1 MNIHIECPL
10 CGFQKD
16 VAVSFAGKEVAC
28 PHCATKFKAPYP
40 QVTIL
45 AAPAKSS
52 KSRPL
57 KLPALPASPA
67 AAAPGSS
74 KPALTL
80 PDATQRKATPLPAPA
95 PTTQVIQQRRQLLIG
110 AAGVLVLATS
120 AVAGYFVFF
129 AGSGEPEVAE
139 TPPAPIVQPAATVP
153 DTKPDEARLAAE
165 KRAAEEKAAREKAEA
180 LARQQEDERKAKA
193 DKDRLAKDAE
203 RRALE
208 EKKEKERQEKL
219 AREEKERKERL
230 AKEEA
235 ARLRAELMNPKLAAT
250 PEEVEKFNDKFM
262 NKRLYFD
269 NVRLKEGSLDRHKDL
284 GRFTLS
290 VTSKAGNFYSR
301 AAVGGVFFSMTDQL
315 AADIIKEWT
324 LVDQFPRVRLY
335 CEMRP
340 FERKA
345 GAKSIP
351 EAHIFKI
358 EVYNTKGTLVKG
370 WEEPEK
376 EPEKET
382 AVEKKND

>member
-1 MNIHIECPL
+1 MNIYVECPL

-16 VAVSFAGKEVAC
+16 VALSFAGKEVAC
-28 PHCATKFKAPYP
+28 PHCAAKFKAPYP
-40 QVTIL
+40 QVTIME
-45 AAPAKSS
+45 APAKSS

-57 KLPALPASPA
+57 KLPAVPANPA
-67 AAAPGSS
+67 PAAPGSS
-74 KPALTL
+74 KPALKL
-80 PDATQRKATPLPAPA
+80 PDVTQRKPTPLPTPA
-95 PTTQVIQQRRQLLIG
+95 PTTQVVQRRRQLLI
-110 AAGVLVLATS
+110 AAASVLVLAAS

-129 AGSGEPEVAE
+129 AGSPEPEVAE
-139 TPPAPIVQPAATVP
+139 APPAPIVQPVATVP

-165 KRAAEEKAAREKAEA
+165 KKAAEEKAARDKAEA

-193 DKDRLAKDAE
+193 EKDRLAREAE
-203 RRALE
+203 QRAVE

-235 ARLRAELMNPKLAAT
+235 AKLRLELMNPKLAAS

-315 AADIIKEWT
+315 AADITKEWT
-324 LVDQFPRVRLY
+324 LVEQFPRVRLY
-335 CEMRP
+335 CEIRP
-340 FERKA
+340 WERKA
-345 GAKSIP
+345 GAKPIP

-358 EVYNTKGTLVKG
+358 EVYNTQGSLVKG

-376 EPEKET
+376 APEKET